1 MERAMRLVFALIVVL
16 SADSAFAQGNQSQ
29 PTRPVP
35 AEPQT
40 TGQGSRLDGIP
51 EAPIGHLQ
59 PRAADLPPEVR
70 GFGAT
75 PTPAQQEFDKKL
87 RICRGC

>member
-1 MERAMRLVFALIVVL
+1 MRLVFALVAVL
-16 SADSAFAQGNQSQ
+16 AVGSALAQGNPDQ
-29 PTRPVP
+29 PKQAKP

-40 TGQGSRLDGIP
+40 TGQGYRAGEVP

-59 PRAADLPPEVR
+59 PRAADVPAEAR
-70 GFGAT
+70 DAGAK
-75 PTPAQQEFDKKL
+75 PTPAQEEFDKRL